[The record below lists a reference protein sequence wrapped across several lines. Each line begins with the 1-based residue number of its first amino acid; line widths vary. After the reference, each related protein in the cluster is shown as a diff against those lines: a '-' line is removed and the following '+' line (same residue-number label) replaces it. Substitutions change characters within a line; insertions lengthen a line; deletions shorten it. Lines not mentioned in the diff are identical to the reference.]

1 MKLDI
6 YTHSVMRRLYSDI
19 TIAMH
24 ILNTVLFLLF
34 LGVKL
39 TGANKRQQVKEAGT
53 DTWSANIKP
62 EDQPKQFDK
71 IRKKSDKFFAPF
83 IIWSKMSNAVGC
95 ALSAQTPEEADAAGL
110 CVSRY

>member
-6 YTHSVMRRLYSDI
+6 YTHSVMRRLYSDF

-24 ILNTVLFLLF
+24 ILHTVLFLLV
-34 LGVKL
+34 LGNTH
-39 TGANKRQQVKEAGT
+39 TGANKWQQVKEAGT
-53 DTWSANIKP
+53 DTWSSNIKP

-83 IIWSKMSNAVGC
+83 IIWNKMSNAVGC
-95 ALSAQTPEEADAAGL
+95 ALSAQSPEEADAAGL

>member
-6 YTHSVMRRLYSDI
+6 YTHSVMRRLYSDF

-24 ILNTVLFLLF
+24 ILHTVLFLLV
-34 LGVKL
+34 LGD
-39 TGANKRQQVKEAGT
+39 THTAANKWQQVKEAGT
-53 DTWSANIKP
+53 DTWSSNIKP

-83 IIWSKMSNAVGC
+83 IIWNKMSNAVGC
-95 ALSAQTPEEADAAGL
+95 ALSAQSPEEADAAGL